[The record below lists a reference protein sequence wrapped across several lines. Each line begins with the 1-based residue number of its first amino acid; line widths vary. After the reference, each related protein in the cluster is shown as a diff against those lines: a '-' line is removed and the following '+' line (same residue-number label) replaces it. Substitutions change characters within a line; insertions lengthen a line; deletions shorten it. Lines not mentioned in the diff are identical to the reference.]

1 MKALLDTSVLVA
13 AFLADHVHHAPS
25 LELFVRGKKAESFCA
40 ARSMAELYATL
51 TRLPGKH
58 RVSGENALLLLAQVR
73 ERLHTGQSSGN
84 ENYAAIEQACAMG
97 VTGGAVYDALIANC
111 ALKAKAEILYTWN
124 VRHFEQLG
132 IVRRVQTP

>member
-1 MKALLDTSVLVA
+1 MKALVDTSVLVA
-13 AFLADHVHHAPS
+13 AFLADHVHHSPS
-25 LELFVRGKKAESFCA
+25 LEIFLRCKKQESFCA
-40 ARSMAELYATL
+40 AHTLAELFASL

-58 RVSGENALLLLAQVR
+58 RVSGENAMLLLAQVR
-73 ERLHTGQSSGN
+73 ERLTPIALS
-84 ENYAAIEQACAMG
+84 EKEYYAAIEHASAMG
-97 VTGGAVYDALIANC
+97 VTGGAIYDALIASC

>member
-1 MKALLDTSVLVA
+1 LKALLDTSILVA
-13 AFLADHVHHAPS
+13 AFLGDHVHHASS
-25 LELFVRGKKAESFCA
+25 LELFVRGEKRETFCA
-40 ARSMAELYATL
+40 AHSMAELYATL

-73 ERLHTGQSSGN
+73 ERLTPVTLNGS
-84 ENYAAIEQACAMG
+84 EYCAAIEQACAIG
-97 VTGGAVYDALIANC
+97 VTGGAVYDALIASC
-111 ALKAKAEILYTWN
+111 GLKAKAEILYTWN

>member
-13 AFLADHVHHAPS
+13 AFLADHVHHPPS
-25 LELFVRGKKAESFCA
+25 LEIFVRCKKAETFCA
-40 ARSMAELYATL
+40 AHSMAELYATL

-58 RVSGENALLLLAQVR
+58 RVSGENAMLLLAQVR
-73 ERLHTGQSSGN
+73 ERLTPVALSGK
-84 ENYAAIEQACAMG
+84 EYYATLEQACAMG
-97 VTGGAVYDALIANC
+97 VAGGAVYDALIASC
-111 ALKAKAEILYTWN
+111 ALRAKAEILYTWN